1 MQENKVA
8 ALFDLHGK
16 VALVTGG
23 SRGLGAA
30 MARGLAAAGAETYS
44 VARSAASAETA
55 GIHSVQADLTTGS
68 GRAQAVE
75 AVLKRCGQID
85 ILVHAA
91 GQQHRDAAE
100 HFPMDKWHEI
110 FELHVAAA
118 MDLSQRVA
126 VGMLERGSGKI
137 ILVSSV
143 LAFQGGY
150 TVPAYTAAKHAIT
163 GLTQALA
170 NEWANRGINVN
181 ALAPGYFN
189 AGVGEAIVNDP
200 VRGPQILARIP
211 AGRAGRPEELVGPV
225 LLLASEA
232 SSYMHGQ
239 TLIIDGGWLAR

>member
-1 MQENKVA
+1 MSSVTST
-8 ALFDLHGK
+8 LFDLTGK

-30 MARGLAAAGAETYS
+30 MAQGLAAAGAQTYS
-44 VARSAASAETA
+44 VARSAPEDGAAGVRVVQGDLMIAGERARVVDEVVRET
-55 GIHSVQADLTTGS
+55 
-68 GRAQAVE
+68 GR
-75 AVLKRCGQID
+75 ID

-91 GQQHRDAAE
+91 GQQHRAPAE
-100 HFPMDKWHEI
+100 TFPMDQWHAI
-110 FELHVAAA
+110 LELHVAAA

-126 VGMLERGSGKI
+126 AGMLERGSGKI

-150 TVPAYTAAKHAIT
+150 TVPAYTAAKHAIG

-170 NEWANRGINVN
+170 NEWAGRGINVN
-181 ALAPGYFN
+181 ALAPGYFD
-189 AGVGEAIVNDP
+189 AGVGEAVVKDP

-211 AGRAGRPEELVGPV
+211 AGRAGDPGELVGPV
-225 LLLASEA
+225 MFLASQA

-239 TLIIDGGWLAR
+239 TLVVDGGWLAR

>member
-1 MQENKVA
+1 MDPA
-8 ALFDLHGK
+8 TTDLFDLTGR

-30 MARGLAAAGAETYS
+30 MARGLAAAGAQTYS
-44 VARSAASAETA
+44 VARSAPEH
-55 GIHSVQADLTTGS
+55 GDEGVHGVHADLMIPEERARVVDEVAREA
-68 GRAQAVE
+68 GR
-75 AVLKRCGQID
+75 ID

-91 GQQHRDAAE
+91 GQQHRAPAE
-100 HFPMDKWHEI
+100 TFPMDQWHAI
-110 FELHVAAA
+110 IELHVATA

-126 VGMLERGSGKI
+126 RGMLERGAGKI

-150 TVPAYTAAKHAIT
+150 TVSAYTAAKHAIG

-170 NEWANRGINVN
+170 NEWAGRGINVN
-181 ALAPGYFN
+181 ALAPGYFD
-189 AGVGEAIVNDP
+189 AGVGEAVVKDP

-211 AGRAGRPEELVGPV
+211 AGRAGEPGELVGPV
-225 LLLASEA
+225 IFLASQA

-239 TLIIDGGWLAR
+239 TLVIDGGWLAR